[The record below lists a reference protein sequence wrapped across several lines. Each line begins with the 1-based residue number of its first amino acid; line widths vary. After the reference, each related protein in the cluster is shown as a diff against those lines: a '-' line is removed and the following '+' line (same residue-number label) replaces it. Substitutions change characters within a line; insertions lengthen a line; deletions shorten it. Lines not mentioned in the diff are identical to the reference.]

1 MVFKMKLSK
10 HATSRCN
17 QRGIKQKDIKYIIA
31 LGKEIE
37 RNDGIAEFVIT
48 KQDVKIILQKID
60 KLIGKKIIIGN
71 DDTIITAYQIEK

>member
-10 HATSRCN
+10 HAILRCN
-17 QRGIKQKDIKYIIA
+17 QRGIKSKDIKYIIA
-31 LGKEIE
+31 LGTEIE
-37 RNDGIAEFVIT
+37 RNDGLAEFVIK
-48 KQDVKIILQKID
+48 KQDVKIFLQKID